1 MATIPGVEA
10 ASGANAIPFNPERRL
25 DRRIEIAGAAEKES
39 TSGSSDQPR
48 VPRLLRSDRDSAVAR
63 PHVYQSRPGRAPL
76 VAVIDEELARRYFPG
91 EEPLGKLIGS
101 AGSGTGASIIG
112 VVGSV
117 HNSDLG
123 GPREPEVYFPELQER
138 TEATYLV
145 LRTKGDVDPTGAV
158 RKAIAKFHPGA
169 ALFDVRL
176 MDQRVADSLRL
187 RRFVAFL
194 LNGLAV
200 TGMLLA
206 VVGLYASL
214 AHSVELRQREIGIRV
229 ALGARQ
235 FQIVRMIL
243 ARAGIVVG
251 LRSRG
256 GSRRRGCRG
265 ASGRKSVVWRA
276 ANRCGGL
283 GRCAR
288 RNADGGG
295 DLSMFPSLARGADRP
310 VSRASRRVMDSSCWR
325 SQWVVPTKGDT
336 VHLVHCLKNSLTQSR
351 KRLLTR
357 AARIY
362 SETAP
367 RRGYAGWSHSVPSGP
382 AEGPAEPR
390 PSGSGLHGIETV
402 FMKRPTWLARAS
414 NAAAA
419 AQPSHQYLDVAGVAL
434 RQRELDSFA
443 LARA

>member
-1 MATIPGVEA
+1 
-10 ASGANAIPFNPERRL
+10 
-25 DRRIEIAGAAEKES
+25 
-39 TSGSSDQPR
+39 
-48 VPRLLRSDRDSAVAR
+48 
-63 PHVYQSRPGRAPL
+63 
-76 VAVIDEELARRYFPG
+76 LAHRYFPG

-101 AGSGTGASIIG
+101 GGSSTGASIIG

-214 AHSVELRQREIGIRV
+214 AHSVELRGREIGIRV
-229 ALGARQ
+229 ALGALQ

-243 ARAGIVVG
+243 ARAGIVVVSG
-251 LRSRG
+251 LVV
-256 GSRRRGCRG
+256 G
-265 ASGRKSVVWRA
+265 AVGAVVAGLAVESQLFGVRLTDA
-276 ANRCGGL
+276 AAWVGVL
-283 GRCAR
+283 GAMLMAAAISAC
-288 RNADGGG
+288 
-295 DLSMFPSLARGADRP
+295 FPA
-310 VSRASRRVMDSSCWR
+310 W
-325 SQWVVPTKGDT
+325 
-336 VHLVHCLKNSLTQSR
+336 
-351 KRLLTR
+351 R
-357 AARIY
+357 AARI
-362 SETAP
+362 E
-367 RRGYAGWSHSVPSGP
+367 PS
-382 AEGPAEPR
+382 
-390 PSGSGLHGIETV
+390 
-402 FMKRPTWLARAS
+402 
-414 NAAAA
+414 
-419 AQPSHQYLDVAGVAL
+419 VAL
-434 RQRELDSFA
+434 RHE
-443 LARA
+443 